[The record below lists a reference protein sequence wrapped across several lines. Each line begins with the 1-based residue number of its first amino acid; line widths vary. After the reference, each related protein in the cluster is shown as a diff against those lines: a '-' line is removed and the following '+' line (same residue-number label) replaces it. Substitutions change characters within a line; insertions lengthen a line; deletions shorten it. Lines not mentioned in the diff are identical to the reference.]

1 LEAVLGVELFI
12 RETRRPS
19 LTPMGEDYLPYI
31 SEALSLIA
39 IGTQRLASRNAGR
52 AIAVSCART
61 FASKWLLPRL
71 HGFKDQWPSLS
82 INVDTSREQVGCR
95 LSERRSAS
103 AAIVSSTV

>member
-1 LEAVLGVELFI
+1 
-12 RETRRPS
+12 
-19 LTPMGEDYLPYI
+19 MGEDYLPYI

-39 IGTQRLASRNAGR
+39 IGRLASRNAGR
-52 AIAVSCART
+52 AIAVSCAPT

-82 INVDTSREQVGCR
+82 INLDTSREQVGCR
-95 LSERRSAS
+95 LNERRSAS